1 MGTNLYFLLA
11 SRSASIFRR
20 IFLLSLLLITLTSK
34 AETIIAYQSDWKY
47 LDNGTIY
54 NTNNWRLAGFD
65 DSGWLYRPAPFAFGN
80 YFYRTLLQRGPN
92 NGTPN
97 HKVFYFRKTVNITN
111 AAAKNSYRLRAYF
124 DDGIV
129 IYVNGVEVTRK
140 NMNANPDS
148 LYTRSAGD
156 SLTIDMQLS
165 PSFFQEGS
173 NIISAEVHQVGETS
187 SDILFDLQLEGD
199 VTPVSLFRHPYL
211 QLASYNQMTVRWY
224 TNVTSTA
231 TVRYGTSPDLA
242 SYTEVSVATRDTM
255 HSVLLKNL
263 FPDTKYYYSVGYN
276 SGNSFQL
283 LQYNAAVNYFRTL
296 PSPTDTSHPLRFWLL
311 GDSGAGTQLNPRPF
325 KVRNAYLAYLNS
337 RNNPNVDGIVFLGDN
352 SNTQGYEGTQV
363 ALDTTLFKFYNRPND
378 QQLLSHIPSWTV
390 IGNHDYD
397 PDPSYL
403 HSDGNTY
410 YVRKAYHKQSA
421 ASFST
426 FAYPDSAQIGG
437 ESTLNKK
444 GYYSFNQGDIHFVVL
459 NPPLIEKDNVA
470 DNWLEPFLTIKEI
483 LSKNSIALDYNFNT
497 AIDDLPQVKWLIKD
511 LTANTKKWTIVTF
524 HLPPFSTIGH
534 FPDEKD
540 LTRVREKLL
549 PILEKPEYHV
559 DALLVSHTHA
569 YLRAGM
575 IRKKGN
581 AARTTD
587 SYQPGNNLGRY
598 PASPPYVKSNSE
610 TAYSY
615 ILSGSAGRGF
625 FGNVN
630 NNGTSVYVND
640 SGYDDPAKVKHP
652 SISTPPFDTSPPL
665 DNLTGDNTTDF
676 YHDKGG
682 SVELLFQENRL
693 DVKFIKESDV
703 SPNYVIADSFV
714 VMKDVNKKTTTTL
727 QNGGDIVKLKAS
739 WIGDYRWYSSVQPN
753 QLLASGVRELTLG
766 PNNNSTFYV
775 RDQNGYLADTFI
787 VNVINPRG
795 STVGDTLI
803 PFRSEWLFPLSA
815 GFSTKGVK
823 LNEQCVVSWTFS
835 APAFEM
841 PGKGIIGLGHTDEGF
856 KLTNALIERVFV
868 PAEKLWFRRSFI
880 LNGSTATYAGFKL
893 TLQRDKN
900 LATRRSYT
908 TSLQTILIN
917 GQEAVIQSTSP
928 RDISEGREE
937 ITYTLSNAGF
947 NYGVN
952 YILVSYYLTPMIGG
966 GFPVNPGL
974 DPFTFDAQLISMP
987 ATLAPPPAS
996 KQFKLAKTSV
1006 EAPQFCAGD
1015 SVRVQFTAVGNESGF
1030 PLVYEARLVTASGDV
1045 PLAESVRSPIAAKLP
1060 GNMEAG
1066 KYRIKIVTKS
1076 AFMDQLES
1084 SEIQIK
1090 ALPKATVVPAETPTI
1105 WRGQPF
1111 LIGVKFEGE
1120 GPWNYVLSD
1129 NSSGNSTVA
1138 EKSVEVRP
1146 VNSQTYSVKTVSN
1159 GCGTGQAT
1167 GSVQVIVNEPVLTV
1181 TQVSR
1186 ITVAPRTALCTGDS
1200 LSVAYMV
1207 VGPDDQRTYSVE
1219 LSDQHG
1225 NFNAPVVLGNG
1236 SSSPILTMLPGAI
1249 PEGDRYRVRV
1259 KALDSQLV
1267 FTQNSSDVISI
1278 HKTATGSFV
1287 LDKETIVN
1295 TEEVKV
1301 QFSFTGSLP
1310 VYYYLKYGADTLS
1323 GNVNQ
1328 ATLVRMLL
1336 IGQEQV
1342 FSLDSVR
1349 NVCGYGTIAGKR
1361 TVTVS
1366 LVVGS
1371 EPPSSEV
1378 TVYPNPASGLLLLKN
1393 KRSWKEPFQWSIY
1406 GVNGKLFQN
1415 GTQKASQTMF
1425 SEIDIQLLS
1434 PGLYILRLNE
1444 KGRKSSWKIVKE

>member
-1 MGTNLYFLLA
+1 MGTDLYSLLA

-20 IFLLSLLLITLTSK
+20 ISLLILLFITLTSQ

-47 LDNGTIY
+47 LDNGTTY
-54 NTNNWRLAGFD
+54 NTNSWRLAGFN
-65 DSGWLYRPAPFAFGN
+65 DSAWPSGPGPFAFGN
-80 YFYRTLLQRGPN
+80 YFYRTRLQRGPN
-92 NGTPN
+92 NSTPN
-97 HKVFYFRKTVNITN
+97 HKAFYFRKTVNITN
-111 AAAKNSYRLRAYF
+111 AAAKNSYRVRAYF

-129 IYVNGVEVTRK
+129 IYVNGVEVSRK

-148 LYTRSAGD
+148 LYTRSPGD
-156 SLTIDMQLS
+156 SLTIDVKLNTS
-165 PSFFQEGS
+165 LFQEGN

-187 SDILFDLQLEGD
+187 SDILFDLQLEAD
-199 VTPVSLFRHPYL
+199 VTPISLFRYPYL
-211 QLASYNQMTVRWY
+211 QLPSYNQMTVRWY

-263 FPDTKYYYSVGYN
+263 NPDTKYYYSVGYN

-283 LQYNAAVNYFRTL
+283 LQYNSAVNYFRTL

-311 GDSGAGTQLNPRPF
+311 GDSGAGTYLNPRPF

-337 RNNPNVDGIVFLGDN
+337 KNNPNVDGIVFLGDN
-352 SNTQGYEGTQV
+352 SNTQDYEGTQL
-363 ALDTTLFKFYNRPND
+363 ALDTTLFRFYNRPND

-390 IGNHDYD
+390 IGNHDYE
-397 PDPSYL
+397 PEPNYV
-403 HSDGNTY
+403 HSDGKTY
-410 YVRKAYHKQSA
+410 YVRKAYHKQTA

-459 NPPLIEKDNVA
+459 NPPLIEIQNIS
-470 DNWLEPFLTIKEI
+470 DNWLTPNFGGYDI

-497 AIDDLPQVKWLIKD
+497 SIDNLPQVKWLIKD
-511 LTANTKKWTIVTF
+511 LSANTKKWTVVTF
-524 HLPPFSTIGH
+524 HLPPFTSIGH
-534 FPDEKD
+534 LPSELD
-540 LTRVREKLL
+540 LTRVREKLM

-559 DALLVSHTHA
+559 DAVIVSHSHA

-587 SYQPGNNLGRY
+587 SYQSGNNLGRY
-598 PASPPYVKSNSE
+598 PASGPYIKSNSE

-625 FGNVN
+625 RDFVN
-630 NNGTSVYVND
+630 DNGKIRFISD
-640 SGYDDPAKVKHP
+640 SGYNDSIRTTDSNVQHP
-652 SISTPPFDTSPPL
+652 SFFEPKL
-665 DNLTGDNTTDF
+665 DNLTGDNTTSF
-676 YHDKGG
+676 YHTKGG
-682 SVELLFQENRL
+682 SVELFFQENRL
-693 DVKFIKESDV
+693 DVKFIRESDV
-703 SPNYVIADSFV
+703 SPNYIIADSFV
-714 VMKDVNKKTTTTL
+714 VMKDVNKKTTITS
-727 QNGGDIVKLKAS
+727 QNGGDLVNLKAS
-739 WIGDYRWYSSVQPN
+739 WIGDYRWYSSAQPT
-753 QLLASGVRELTLG
+753 QLLASGGRELSMG
-766 PNNNSTFYV
+766 PNSNSTFYV

-787 VNVINPRG
+787 VNVTNPRG
-795 STVGDTLI
+795 TVVGDTVI
-803 PFRSEWLFPLSA
+803 PFHSEWLFPLSA

-856 KLTNALIERVFV
+856 KLSNALIERVFV

-880 LNGSTATYAGFKL
+880 LTGSTATYASFKL

-900 LATRRSYT
+900 LATRKSYT

-917 GQEAVIQSTSP
+917 GQEAVIQGTSSK
-928 RDISEGREE
+928 DIAGGREE
-937 ITYTLSNAGF
+937 IVYTLSNAGF

-952 YILVSYYLTPMIGG
+952 YILVSYYLTPMLSG
-966 GFPVNPGL
+966 GFPVNPSL
-974 DPFTFDAQLISMP
+974 DPFTFDAQLVSTP

-996 KQFKLAKTSV
+996 KQFKIAKTSV
-1006 EAPQFCAGD
+1006 EAPQYCAGD

-1045 PLAESVRSPIAAKLP
+1045 PLAEGVRSPIAAKLP
-1060 GNMEAG
+1060 GIMEAG

-1076 AFMDQLES
+1076 AYLDQLES

-1090 ALPKATVVPAETPTI
+1090 ALPKATIAPAETATI
-1105 WRGQPF
+1105 WKGQPF

-1120 GPWNYVLSD
+1120 GPWSYVLSD

-1138 EKSVEVRP
+1138 EKSIEVNP
-1146 VNSQTYSVKTVSN
+1146 VNSQTYSLKTVSN
-1159 GCGTGQAT
+1159 SCGTGQAT
-1167 GSVQVIVNEPVLTV
+1167 GSVQVVVKEPVLTV
-1181 TQVSR
+1181 TNVSR
-1186 ITVAPRTALCTGDS
+1186 ITVASRTALCTGDS
-1200 LSVAYMV
+1200 LSVAYTV
-1207 VGPDDQRTYSVE
+1207 VGPDDKMTYSVE
-1219 LSDQHG
+1219 LSDQNG
-1225 NFNAPVVLGNG
+1225 NFNTPVVLGNG
-1236 SSSPILTMLPGAI
+1236 NTSPIRTLLPGTI
-1249 PEGDRYRVRV
+1249 PEGDRYRIRV
-1259 KALDSQLV
+1259 KALDSPLAY
-1267 FTQNSSDVISI
+1267 TQHNSDMIPI

-1287 LDKETIVN
+1287 LDKETIIN
-1295 TEEVKV
+1295 TEEVKI

-1323 GNVNQ
+1323 GNTSQ

-1336 IGQEQV
+1336 IGQERV

-1361 TVTVS
+1361 MVTVS

-1371 EPPSSEV
+1371 EPPSSGIA
-1378 TVYPNPASGLLLLKN
+1378 VYPNPSSGLLLLKN

-1415 GTQKASQTMF
+1415 GIQKASNTMF
-1425 SEIDIQLLS
+1425 TEIDLHLLS